1 MGQVLQ
7 ALAPTVLAGDLFFAH
22 GSQDRYSI
30 FSGLMAPLAQHFSWA
45 GIQFFWL
52 LVAQIASYCAIYALL
67 KPSLDSGLR
76 LWLGLLFAAG
86 LSHGYEG
93 RQVFSFSEDFL
104 TARTL
109 AEPLVLWA
117 LVALL
122 RKRMMAAVLLVA
134 AAALCHPLMSL
145 PALVVGALYLM
156 EHDRRWSCLL
166 AFPAL
171 LPILALGGI
180 APFELMLKTYD
191 SEWWRWIAEVN
202 EVLVQRWAWVDWQ
215 FLAFEAAVL
224 WIGARHLPSS
234 LSRLC
239 RSTLLAASLLLLLS
253 AVGADILQNQLLTQ
267 LQLWRVLWLVR
278 ILVLACLPTL
288 LLGLWFES
296 DSSKRATARALVT
309 LLLATLLVVEIRA
322 EEGWV
327 LMVVSAAGLFAWH
340 KGLTLRLVLA
350 YWVGLGSV
358 LCIVMVCAGMFWN
371 SFLPWPMG
379 YLYQPDL
386 PLWFDFLR
394 LPAVLLSLPLLIWW
408 GWQRGGWQ
416 RISSAAFFACMVLVC
431 LPHWDRRSEWTR
443 LLETGA
449 LQRTHPFQAWIAPGQ
464 SVYWHEQL
472 APTWLLLG
480 RPSYYEKAQGA
491 GLLFNEGTARAFGP
505 RWDAWQPVR
514 KHVQSCWMGA
524 ALSRSDSTLCLTPPL
539 VLVQQLCST
548 QAELRYMVFDQAL
561 HSARGRMPALAVWN
575 PQLPSFPDQRFY
587 LYDCQQLV

>member
-52 LVAQIASYCAIYALL
+52 LVAQIASYWAIYALL
-67 KPSLDSGLR
+67 RPSLGQDLR
-76 LWLGLLFAAG
+76 IWLGLLFVAG
-86 LSHGYEG
+86 LSHAYAG
-93 RQVFSFSEDFL
+93 RQIFSFAEDFL

-109 AEPLVLWA
+109 AEPLSLWA

-122 RKRMMAAVLLVA
+122 KGRLVA
-134 AAALCHPLMSL
+134 AAFLIVAATAVHPLMSL
-145 PALVVGALYLM
+145 PVASVGAVYLM
-156 EHDRRWSCLL
+156 ERERRWCWLL
-166 AFPAL
+166 ALPLIPAG
-171 LPILALGGI
+171 LAWADV
-180 APFELMLKTYD
+180 APFGLLLKAYD
-191 SEWWRWIAEVN
+191 ASWWRLIVEVN
-202 EVLVQRWAWVDWQ
+202 EALTQRWEWVDWQ
-215 FLAFEAAVL
+215 RLVLDASVL
-224 WIGARHLPSS
+224 WFGARRLPTQ
-234 LSRLC
+234 LARLC
-239 RSTLLAASLLLLLS
+239 QATLLAASLLMLM
-253 AVGADILQNQLLTQ
+253 AAIGADILQNQLLTQ

-278 ILVLACLPTL
+278 ILVLACLPIL
-288 LLGLWFES
+288 LIGLWFES
-296 DSSKRATARALVT
+296 DLRRRLTARALVV
-309 LLLATLLVVEIRA
+309 LFMATLLVVEVRA

-340 KGLTLRLVLA
+340 KGLTLRPVLA

-416 RISSAAFFACMVLVC
+416 RVSSAAFFACMVLVC